1 MARSD
6 NQNLQIFLIVFVILT
21 LVLAVTTF
29 MFFRSY
35 SDAST
40 QLKAAQEQA
49 AKDAQQAR
57 TTQQDI
63 NKAMELIGVPIET
76 KVSDLET
83 KLNDPEKGDK
93 KLLMASVPADK
104 QSYRRA
110 LEHIV
115 QGTLQETLGALDEEK
130 AKVADLTNKA
140 LMREQEVAKQVQQFQ
155 EQLAAAKKDL
165 ASEQAK
171 FSDERA
177 RLNKEKE
184 SLASALQ
191 AKQAEMTEFAS
202 EKAKEIEGFNEQ
214 NRLLTLRNTELTDQI
229 GSLTNET
236 FEVADGQVRNVAF
249 DSKAVWINLG
259 SKDSLRPQVTF
270 SVYGHEANDVARQA
284 AKAKIEVTR
293 ILGPSLAEARIV
305 EDDPKNP
312 ITSGDLIYTP
322 LWHPGRNERFAL
334 AGFMDLDGDDLS
346 DRPFVRDLIAAA
358 GGIIDAEVADDGKTS
373 GEMSIQTRYL
383 VLGDEEEKINQ
394 AMSDLK
400 LEARTLG
407 VETITLEKFLDHV
420 GWKDPKRVWRFGET
434 PGSQFTPDRVDGGTR
449 TSTGTETELY
459 RSPKLPKVVPLRGDK
474 PAEAEKPATDKPAPE
489 PAAPAAPAP
498 R

>member
-40 QLKAAQEQA
+40 QLRAAQEQA

-63 NKAMELIGVPIET
+63 NKLNELVGFPIET
-76 KVSDLET
+76 KVSDIEA
-83 KLNDPEKGDK
+83 KLNDPDRGDK
-93 KLLMASVPADK
+93 KTLMSSVPADK
-104 QSYRRA
+104 QSYRLA

-115 QGTLQETLGALDEEK
+115 LGTLQETLGALDEEK

-140 LMREQEVAKQVQQFQ
+140 LMREQEVAKQVQKFQ
-155 EQLAAAKKDL
+155 DELAAAKKDL
-165 ASEQAK
+165 ALEQAK
-171 FSDERA
+171 FSQERD

-184 SLASALQ
+184 NLATALQ

-202 EKAKEIEGFNEQ
+202 EKAKEIEGFNER
-214 NRLLTLRNTELTDQI
+214 NRMLTLRNSELTDSI
-229 GSLTNET
+229 SSLTNET
-236 FEVADGQVRNVAF
+236 FEVADGQVRNVHHGA
-249 DSKAVWINLG
+249 KAVWINLG

-270 SVYGHEANDVARQA
+270 SVYGPDANDVARQA

-293 ILGPSLAEARIV
+293 ILGPGLSEARVV
-305 EDDPKNP
+305 EDDPKHP
-312 ITSGDLIYTP
+312 ITPGDLIYTP
-322 LWHPGRNERFAL
+322 LWHPGRSERFAL

-346 DRPFVRDLIAAA
+346 DRQMIRDLIAAA
-358 GGIIDAEVADDGKTS
+358 GGIIDAEVADDGKTT
-373 GEMSIQTRYL
+373 GQMSIQTRYL
-383 VLGDEEEKINQ
+383 ILGDEEEKINQ
-394 AMSDLK
+394 AMSDMK
-400 LEARTLG
+400 VEARTLG
-407 VETITLEKFLDHV
+407 VETITLAKFLDHV
-420 GWKDPKRVWRFGET
+420 GWKDPKRVWRFGTT
-434 PGSQFTPDRVDGGTR
+434 PGTQFTPDRVDGGIR
-449 TSTGTETELY
+449 SSTGTVTELY
-459 RSPKLPKVVPLRGDK
+459 RRPKLPKVVPLKGDT
-474 PAEAEKPATDKPAPE
+474 PAEGEKPADGKPAT
-489 PAAPAAPAP
+489 APAPAP